1 MSKKIIV
8 TVFITVIIVI
18 IIGLIVAAN
27 NLDLVGILK
36 KLHGG

>member
-8 TVFITVIIVI
+8 TVFITVIIVV